1 MTMKKFAFF
10 LLILFPGHL
19 TFAEDWNT
27 WRHDNQHSG
36 ISNEELPENLKL
48 IWARQLPKPSP
59 AWNDS
64 RLQFDKSIHLVISG
78 STTYVNTPD
87 LEGVRAYHADSGKE
101 IWRFNANGPVRV
113 APCIAGINI
122 LIACDDGFLYCLD
135 KKTGNIKW
143 KFFAGHNEKRT
154 LGNGK
159 LISIWP
165 VRGGPVVENGVV
177 YCAAGVWPFMGT
189 IIYAIDLNTGHEIWR
204 NEETSLMYFEQD
216 GAGEGYGFG
225 GPSPQGSIAINGENL
240 VIPAGRAWPMQIN
253 KTTGKL
259 LPYYPGVK
267 DHGGGGSVRISVY
280 DDYLTMGGFVFSLKN
295 FLPLSFNDKAKFLKP
310 FSALSLIDQEVL
322 YSVSEQQFT
331 AFSLK
336 QPELKLYR
344 GGFGVQALQATAPKL
359 WEFTHDKPL
368 MTFIKSGSKIYA
380 STESEILA
388 IKVESELDEK
398 RVAWSIDTPDTVL
411 ELAAANGKLYASTK
425 GGWVYCYGTGNGEP
439 KVYSRPK
446 QELPQADIWQE
457 KVLRLKEKLSLNEG
471 YCLVTG
477 LKDGELLRAL
487 VKNTQLK
494 IIAID
499 QHSELVNRLRVE
511 YEEAG
516 LLGNR
521 VILHQGSPLEFE
533 YPQYLA
539 KLIISEYSYESNH
552 SFFENLITKTYSSL
566 RPFGGAL
573 AINVPASKQDRFTS
587 MIQPMT
593 LEKMDLSRQ
602 DDWTLLIRSGALA
615 GSDDWTHE
623 SGNPGNT
630 WKNNDKLVKAPLG
643 VLWYGGSAGA
653 DELFMHKDKDPSTPQ
668 IVDGRMFIHG
678 ERVMTSID
686 IYTGQII
693 WKKKIPAARLFRND
707 RTNVT
712 GIKPWNTR
720 AGTRPARSDFVADKQ
735 GLFLVLGQ
743 KIVRWDSATGKEIQS
758 YVVPPELPGGRSP
771 HIGQLKIKG
780 HVMIVSAGYEAPEL
794 GATFV
799 TDDFEAL
806 SKEELKTTLSRL
818 KTWLPEN
825 IVNRNKDEQDL
836 EYLTRYANHLLSQ
849 KELEKKVLPSVQSQP
864 LDTTQLEKLSNTK
877 KSFEHY
883 YQIQKQYFAPFL
895 SLRDLNRKLIEAA
908 FPDIKTMPLKTN
920 WDNERYWRGAATKQ
934 IVAIDI
940 NSGKVLWRKIS
951 NYGFPHKSVAIGN
964 GRVFCLDRIDIATLE
979 LTKRRGVA
987 VEHTPRVLSYDLQT
1001 GREVWTQTDNGLSY
1015 QTLYSDQHDIFLQIS
1030 PYDLD
1035 PEAINRKKR
1044 RQGLRFVAHQGTN
1057 GKVIWQ
1063 RDFEVNRAVGRHRA
1077 WYSWFLYKDMVVCET
1092 YKDYTDENSDF
1103 HGIDLKTGKFVNRV
1117 DPITGETKDWVI
1129 ARTRGC
1135 GNSVCSENLI
1145 FFRSGSAGYFNM
1157 ENDGGTSN
1165 LGGFRSGCK
1174 NSLIPAGGIL
1184 NAPNIASGCS
1194 CNYPIF
1200 TSLALVT
1207 MKGVENWTSNEMVY
1221 QGEKIKRLGINLG
1234 APGDYKAKKGTLWVD
1249 YPSKGGPSPKVPVK
1263 VTPENPAWFYHHS
1276 ARVQG
1281 PHAGFVTGSGALG
1294 LEKISILLG
1303 DKNRKG
1309 VYTVRLFFSENKGAS
1324 TGDRIQTI
1332 SIQNKPVLKNYD
1344 ILKEVSLPGV
1354 GVVKEFK
1361 NIKITNGELLIG
1373 LTADVG
1379 KTLLCGI
1386 EVIEQ

>member
-1 MTMKKFAFF
+1 MIRW
-10 LLILFPGHL
+10 LILFLLFHTSTHL
-19 TFAEDWNT
+19 AMAEDWKT

-36 ISNEELPENLKL
+36 ISHEELPENLKL
-48 IWARQLPKPSP
+48 IWARELPKPSP
-59 AWNDS
+59 AWNGS

-78 STTYVNTPD
+78 KTTYVNTPELD
-87 LEGVRAYHADSGKE
+87 GVRAYHADTGKE
-101 IWRFNANGPVRV
+101 IWRFNANGPVRL
-113 APCIAGINI
+113 APCVEGDHI

-135 KKTGNIKW
+135 KNTGNIKW

-165 VRGGPVVENGVV
+165 VRGGPVIEKGVV
-177 YCAAGVWPFMGT
+177 YFAAGVWPFMGT
-189 IIYAIDLNTGHEIWR
+189 IVYAVDLKSGHEIWR

-216 GAGEGYGFG
+216 GVGEGYGFG
-225 GPSPQGSIAINGENL
+225 GPSPQGSIAINSDNL
-240 VIPAGRAWPMQIN
+240 VVPAGRAWPMQIN

-267 DHGGGGSVRISVY
+267 DHGGGGSVRLSVY
-280 DDYLTMGGFVFSLKN
+280 DDYLTMGGFVFSLNK
-295 FLPLSFNDKAKFLKP
+295 FLPLSINDKQKMLKP
-310 FSALSLIDQEVL
+310 FSSLSLIDKDVL
-322 YSVSEQQFT
+322 YAVNNQQFT
-331 AFSLK
+331 AYSLK
-336 QPELKLYR
+336 KPEFKPYR
-344 GGFGVQALQATAPKL
+344 GGFGVYAIQATTPKL
-359 WEFTHDKPL
+359 WEFTNENPL
-368 MTFIKSGSKIYA
+368 ITFIKSGSKIYA
-380 STESEILA
+380 SSEGKILA
-388 IKVESELDEK
+388 IKTESELDGK

-411 ELAAANGKLYASTK
+411 ELAAANQRLYATTK
-425 GGWVYCYGTGNGEP
+425 GGWVYCYGKTNSAP
-439 KVYSRPK
+439 KVYSRSK
-446 QELPQADIWQE
+446 TELLQANLWQE
-457 KVLRLKEKLSLNEG
+457 KVLRLNDKLSLNQG

-487 VKNTQLK
+487 VKNTNLK

-499 QHSELVNRLRVE
+499 HDSELVNRLRVE

-521 VILHQGSPLEFE
+521 VILHQGSPLKFE

-539 KLIISEYSYESNH
+539 KLIISEYPYESNP
-552 SFFENLITKTYSSL
+552 SFFKNLITKTYSSL

-573 AINVPASKQDRFTS
+573 SIDMPAYKRDRFS
-587 MIQPMT
+587 KIIKPME
-593 LEKMDLSRQ
+593 LEKMNLSRI
-602 DDWTLLIRSGALA
+602 DDWTLLIRSGALE

-623 SGNPGNT
+623 TGNPGNT

-653 DELFMHKDKDPSTPQ
+653 DELFMHKDNSPPTPQ

-678 ERVMTSID
+678 EKLMTSID

-693 WKKKIPAARLFRND
+693 WKKKIPQARLFRND

-712 GIKPWNTR
+712 GIGPWNTR

-735 GLFLVLGQ
+735 GVFLVLGQ
-743 KIVRWDSATGKEIQS
+743 KIIRWDCATGKEIKS
-758 YVVPPELPGGRSP
+758 YVVPPEIAGGRSP
-771 HIGQLKIKG
+771 HIGQLKIKD
-780 HVMIVSAGYEAPEL
+780 HVMIVSAGYEAPDI
-794 GATFV
+794 GSTFV
-799 TDDFEAL
+799 INDFETL
-806 SKEELKTTLSRL
+806 SKEKIKATLSHL
-818 KTWLPEN
+818 KTWFPEKT
-825 IVNRNKDEQDL
+825 IKRNTDEQDL
-836 EYLTRYANHLLSQ
+836 EYLTRYANHLLTQ
-849 KELEKKVLPSVQSQP
+849 EGLEKTVLPSALRQS
-864 LDTTQLEKLSNTK
+864 LDSTQLEKLSNTQK
-877 KSFEHY
+877 LFQRY
-883 YQIQKQYFAPFL
+883 YQTQKQYFSPFL

-908 FPDIKTMPLKTN
+908 FPEIKVMPLKTN
-920 WDNERYWRGAATKQ
+920 WDNERYWRGASTKQ

-940 NSGKVLWRKIS
+940 DSGKVLWKKIAK
-951 NYGFPHKSVAIGN
+951 YGFPHKSVAIGN

-979 LTKRRGVA
+979 LTKRRGVS
-987 VEHTPRVLSYDLQT
+987 VEHTPRVLSYDLRT
-1001 GREVWTQTDNGLSY
+1001 GQEVWTRNDNGFSY

-1035 PEAINRKKR
+1035 PEALNKKKR
-1044 RQGLRFVAHQGTN
+1044 RQGLRFVAHQGTT

-1092 YKDYTDENSDF
+1092 YKDYKDENSDF
-1103 HGIDLKTGKFVNRV
+1103 HGINLKTGKFVNRV

-1207 MKGVENWTSNEMVY
+1207 MKGVENWTSNEMTY

-1234 APGDYKAKKGTLWVD
+1234 APGDYKTKEGTLWVD
-1249 YPSKGGPSPKVPVK
+1249 YPSKGGPSPIVPVK
-1263 VTPENPAWFYHHS
+1263 VLPQNPVWYYQHS
-1276 ARVQG
+1276 ARLEG
-1281 PHAGFVTGSGALG
+1281 PHSGFVTGSGG
-1294 LEKISILLG
+1294 EGIETINISMGKQFL
-1303 DKNRKG
+1303 KG
-1309 VYTVRLFFSENKGAS
+1309 EYTVRLFFSEKKGVS
-1324 TGDRIQTI
+1324 KGERIQTI
-1332 SIQNKPVLKNYD
+1332 SIQNKPVLKEYE
-1344 ILKEVSLPGV
+1344 ILRETGISNI

-1361 NIKITNGELLIG
+1361 DIKISTDELIIK
-1373 LTADVG
+1373 LTSVSG

-1386 EVIEQ
+1386 EVIAQ